1 MLNNQMVI
9 YEEEHRQ
16 LTEICERLVRDALA
30 KAIFIVDKN
39 GQLVTETGE
48 TAGIDTTGLASLVA
62 GSTAATGS
70 LALMLGEEEFPVH
83 FHEGTNKHMH
93 VSVIGD
99 TLILVVIFDERSS
112 LGLVRLRV
120 KRAYAEMGDV
130 IANVAKKN
138 KESPIGADLDL
149 FAEITYDDIDSLFN
163 DAF

>member
-1 MLNNQMVI
+1 MLSSQMVI
-9 YEEEHRQ
+9 YEEEHQ
-16 LTEICERLVRDALA
+16 KLTEICERLVRDALA
-30 KAIFIVDKN
+30 KAIFIVDKD
-39 GQLVTETGE
+39 GQLVTATGE
-48 TAGIDTTGLASLVA
+48 TTGIDTTGLASLVA

-83 FHEGTNKHMH
+83 FHEGKNKHLH

-120 KRAYAEMGDV
+120 KRAYAEMADI
-130 IANVAKKN
+130 IAAVAEKAKDGN
-138 KESPIGADLDL
+138 KDMDIFG
-149 FAEITYDDIDSLFN
+149 EITDDDIDSLFN